1 MNYAS
6 RCISLHRPGDRH
18 PIVTHDQIGVLYDGS
33 MYLYQVFHSENAD
46 FVAWAISTWAE
57 VHDADADTI
66 EERADLY
73 GRILYL
79 D

>member
-1 MNYAS
+1 MSYAS
-6 RCISLHRPGDRH
+6 RCISLHKPGDPH
-18 PIVTHDQIGVLYDGS
+18 PIVKHGQVGVLYDGT
-33 MYLYQVFHSENAD
+33 MYIYEIRHSENSD

-57 VHDADADTI
+57 VHDADAQAI